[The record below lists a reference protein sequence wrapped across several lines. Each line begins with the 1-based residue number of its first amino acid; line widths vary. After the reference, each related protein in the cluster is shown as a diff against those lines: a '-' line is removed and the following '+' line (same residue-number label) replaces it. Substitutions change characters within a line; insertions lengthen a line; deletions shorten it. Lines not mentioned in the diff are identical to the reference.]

1 MFLNVRRSGPIIAL
15 VLALLLVGG
24 CFKRTRPGEEFST
37 ANIPA
42 SFDVVI
48 TAAKDGQ
55 FDYNDVPLSSV
66 DLKDAM
72 RYRKDQS
79 LPLSTVLLQRGEKQR
94 VTDSYIATIARL
106 SHDLGF
112 RAFIKDKEGI
122 SEIRTSTA
130 PTPAK

>member
-1 MFLNVRRSGPIIAL
+1 MLSTFRRSGPLVAL

-37 ANIPA
+37 ADIPTT
-42 SFDVVI
+42 FDVTI
-48 TAAKDGQ
+48 TAAKDGLYE
-55 FDYNDVPLSSV
+55 YNEVPLTSV

-72 RYRKDQS
+72 RYRKDQAQ
-79 LPLSTVLLQRGEKQR
+79 PLATVLMQRGEKQR
-94 VTDSYIATIARL
+94 VTDSYISTIARL
-106 SHDLGF
+106 SHELGF

-130 PTPAK
+130 PAQ

>member
-1 MFLNVRRSGPIIAL
+1 MFANSRRSGPLL
-15 VLALLLVGG
+15 VLLLALLLIGG
-24 CFKRTRPGEEFST
+24 CFKQTRPGEEFST
-37 ANIPA
+37 ADIPS
-42 SFDVVI
+42 SFDVTI

-55 FDYNDVPLSSV
+55 FEYNDVPLTSV

-72 RYRKDQS
+72 RYRKDQ
-79 LPLSTVLLQRGEKQR
+79 LQPLSTVLLQRGEKQR

-106 SHDLGF
+106 SHELGF